1 MFRRLYEWTLRL
13 AQHRLATRWLAFI
26 GFIES
31 IFFPIPADVM
41 LAPMCLSRPEKAYH
55 YATILSVASVLGGV
69 FGYLLGYYFVDE
81 AAQLIASLGK
91 TETFERFRQT
101 FNDWGIP
108 FVFIAG
114 FSPFPYKVATIGA
127 GLIPIAFPLFLL
139 GSALSRPLRFFLI
152 AWAIKK
158 GGEKLEQTINR
169 YVEWLGWICLILVAI
184 VAFYLYINHS

>member
-1 MFRRLYEWTLRL
+1 MFTRLYEWTLKL

-41 LAPMCLSRPEKAYH
+41 LAPMCLSQPQKAYR
-55 YATILSVASVLGGV
+55 YATILSTASVMGGV
-69 FGYLLGYYFVDE
+69 FGYLLGYYFTHE

-91 TETFERFRQT
+91 AETFVRFRQT

-158 GGEKLEQTINR
+158 GGKQLEQTLYR
-169 YVEWLGWICLILVAI
+169 YIEWLGWICLILVALLAI
-184 VAFYLYINHS
+184 YLYIR

>member
-1 MFRRLYEWTLRL
+1 MFRRLYVWTLHL
-13 AQHRLATRWLAFI
+13 AQHRFAQRWLALV

-31 IFFPIPADVM
+31 IFFPIPADIM
-41 LAPMCLSRPEKAYH
+41 LAPMCLSRPDKAYR

-69 FGYLLGYYFVDE
+69 FGYLLGYFFADS

-91 TETFERFRQT
+91 TEVFERFRDT
-101 FNDWGIP
+101 FNQWGIP

-139 GSALSRPLRFFLI
+139 GSALSRPLRFFLV

-158 GGEKLEQTINR
+158 GGTRLERTIHR
-169 YVEWLGWICLILVAI
+169 YVEWLGWICLILVALLA
-184 VAFYLYINHS
+184 VCLYIMR